1 MRATLATAKNSGI
14 PDILGMCE
22 TDTRFVQIVNEAHKR
37 LVDEGKWWGTF
48 QNYYIYI
55 GSDGSLVWPR
65 QVAAIES
72 FAINDSPSR
81 IRNGWYS
88 YLETGYG
95 IRTACQNSCETQMI
109 DQGTAVVYEDMP
121 DNTNYLQV
129 YSEVAEDAAARILLQ
144 GYDGNG
150 TWIRTLDGSTWVD
163 GEYVSISTTVQT
175 TTNIFSTVT
184 GVIKP
189 ITNGPVRLSYYLAP
203 GPAVPIG
210 YYEATETIPEYRKTL
225 IPGLANVPNYTCPND
240 PTTIIQKRL
249 LQTVVKLDHV
259 DVVTDNDF
267 LVIGNIPALKMA
279 CKAVQFENQENQEK
293 AVGYWAQARDLLLKE
308 LNHYQGEGVIEPAR
322 VEFIGSPGEVDNLI

>member
-1 MRATLATAKNSGI
+1 MRATLATAKASSI
-14 PDILGMCE
+14 PDILGMCS
-22 TDTRFVQIVNEAHKR
+22 TDTRFVQILNEAHKR

-48 QNYYIYI
+48 QNYNIYV
-55 GSDGSLVWPR
+55 GTDGCLVWPR
-65 QVAAIES
+65 QVATIES
-72 FAINDSPSR
+72 FAINDVPQR

-95 IRTACQNSCETQMI
+95 IRTACQDSGETQMI

-121 DNTNYLQV
+121 GNTHYLQC
-129 YSEVAEDAAARILLQ
+129 YSEVAEAASARILVQ
-144 GYDGNG
+144 GYDDDGQWIRTNDSG
-150 TWIRTLDGSTWVD
+150 TWID
-163 GEYVSISTTVQT
+163 GEYMSISTTVQT
-175 TTNIFSTVT
+175 SVNIFSTVT

-189 ITNGPVRLSYYLAP
+189 VTNGPVRLSYYLAP

-225 IPGLANVPNYTCPND
+225 IPGLANVADYTCPND
-240 PTTIIQKRL
+240 TTTIIQKRII
-249 LQTVVKLDHV
+249 QTVVKLDHI

-267 LVIGNIPALKMA
+267 LVIGNVPALKMA

-308 LNHYQGEGVIEPAR
+308 LTHYQGEGVVEPAR
-322 VEFIGSPGEVDNLI
+322 IEFHGSPGEVENLI